1 MRQMFGQKQRRK
13 GQIRKRGNR
22 QNGRKKGIM
31 KMSRDRKIE
40 STRKKKG
47 KEERKGKWRE
57 RNMRNMKR
65 RIKERKAREVSKRE
79 KKRATQRNIIIEEMG
94 LAMNTSS
101 ATTEGLLKQ

>member
-1 MRQMFGQKQRRK
+1 MFGQKQRRK

-47 KEERKGKWRE
+47 KEERKAKWRE
-57 RNMRNMKR
+57 RNQKRNMKR

>member
-1 MRQMFGQKQRRK
+1 MFGQKQRRK

-65 RIKERKAREVSKRE
+65 RIKERKAREVLKRE

>member
-1 MRQMFGQKQRRK
+1 MFGQKQRRK

-47 KEERKGKWRE
+47 KEERKGK
-57 RNMRNMKR
+57 
-65 RIKERKAREVSKRE
+65 
-79 KKRATQRNIIIEEMG
+79 
-94 LAMNTSS
+94 
-101 ATTEGLLKQ
+101 

>member
-1 MRQMFGQKQRRK
+1 MFGQKQRRK